1 MQKIFDMVSRSPA
14 IQDALAQERAAEEAQ
29 KTKARIEI
37 IDHLASLAKDVRA
50 VDEQIAKQ
58 QAVTDKAHDAYV
70 EQAHKLGALNTRRAE
85 LQMMESS
92 ACRGLSDNG
101 ERILDDA
108 LASLDGQMR
117 WLADEVRLLQENPA
131 MTADGKRE
139 RLAKIE
145 RFTGYHRVFKT
156 ALEQARKLSRA
167 RISPAELAAKVEALL
182 APMAGFE
189 YTDE

>member
-1 MQKIFDMVSRSPA
+1 MQKLFDMVSRSPA

-50 VDEQIAKQ
+50 VDEQIGKQ

-101 ERILDDA
+101 ERILDEA
-108 LASLDGQMR
+108 LTSLDGQMR

-131 MTADGKRE
+131 MTADGQRE
-139 RLAKIE
+139 RLAKIA
-145 RFTGYHRVFKT
+145 RFTGYHRAIKD
-156 ALEQARKLSRA
+156 ALGRARKLSYA
-167 RISPAELAAKVEALL
+167 RISPAELAAKVEALMTPL
-182 APMAGFE
+182 AGFK
-189 YTDE
+189 YTDD